1 MYFGVKL
8 THVRGERGTL
18 RGSLDGVH
26 VVEFDE
32 AVPGARGN
40 QGACLGQGTH
50 GSIVA
55 HQSTLVHEPVAS
67 SRQEDKQREREW
79 RLHVHLVLEDR
90 GRV

>member
-1 MYFGVKL
+1 MQDGYWGEGEVEMTHLLPILGQSKCQL
-8 THVRGERGTL
+8 THVRGERGGL

-40 QGACLGQGTH
+40 QRPSLYQGTH

-67 SRQEDKQREREW
+67 GRQESK
-79 RLHVHLVLEDR
+79 
-90 GRV
+90 